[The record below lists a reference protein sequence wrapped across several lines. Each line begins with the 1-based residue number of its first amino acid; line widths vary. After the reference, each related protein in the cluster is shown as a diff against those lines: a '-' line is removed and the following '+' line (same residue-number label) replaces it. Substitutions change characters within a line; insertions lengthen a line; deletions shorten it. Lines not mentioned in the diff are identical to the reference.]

1 MNGCKTSYCPT
12 IRSLDSFQFSSII
25 HNTSMNTSVDKVLDN
40 LFWINPEV
48 RESVMY
54 GFWYILPY
62 YPLERYGF
70 IQRIS

>member
-1 MNGCKTSYCPT
+1 
-12 IRSLDSFQFSSII
+12 
-25 HNTSMNTSVDKVLDN
+25 MNTSVDKVLDN